1 MSVGSAVVLLD
12 LRCSVVKPSP
22 QRMCDVRTQS
32 EVGSRIKDIGSKD
45 LKGMLDLAWCRG
57 ALGLS
62 ISVIIMV
69 ILESKLGFKMYGKSI
84 KNGPKVGSGGVLG
97 ALGSSWDALGSSGW
111 VLGGILVDFRSLWE

>member
-45 LKGMLDLAWCRG
+45 LKGMLDLARCRG

-62 ISVIIMV
+62 IPEIILV
-69 ILESKLGFKMYGKSI
+69 SLESKLGLNMYGNSI
-84 KNGPKVGSGGVLG
+84 KNDPNIGSGGVLV

-111 VLGGILVDFRSLWE
+111 VLGGILVDFR